1 MTHNSEALNEA
12 LLKETLIVG
21 KYKNTLES
29 VALVGLLASCFKK
42 QPAGI
47 LVESVFDTSDGTP
60 GRTTRYLSCGSEVVD
75 SKTKVYFRNIKN
87 NKVFVF
93 SIRTEL
99 LLDKQRTL
107 SVEETSQRI
116 LGLYQA
122 VCPERLQELFD
133 PEWNIVDIRSVRNIV
148 SDHNQPEGII
158 PANIIPGDQ
167 SHIIS
172 RFIESIR
179 RYGSNC

>member
-1 MTHNSEALNEA
+1 MTHNSEALNKA
-12 LLKETLIVG
+12 LLEETLIVG

-47 LVESVFDTSDGTP
+47 LVESVLDTSDGSS
-60 GRTTRYLSCGSEVVD
+60 GKTTRYLSCGSEITGN
-75 SKTKVYFRNIKN
+75 KTKIYFRNIKN

-93 SIRTEL
+93 SIKTEL
-99 LLDKQRTL
+99 LLDEQKTL

-116 LGLYQA
+116 LGLYRA
-122 VCPERLQELFD
+122 VCPEHLQELFD
-133 PEWNIVDIRSVRNIV
+133 PEWSIVDIRSVRNII

-158 PANIIPGDQ
+158 LANPTSSDQ

-172 RFIESIR
+172 RLIDSIK